1 MDLGLKGKAAAVMAG
16 SEGLGRACA
25 RALAMEGADVA
36 ICGRREDVLRAT
48 AKTLADESGRH
59 VIPILADVGDPLDVE
74 RFVNAAASDLR
85 GLDILVV
92 NAGGP
97 IHGGFERLDDAAW
110 KSAFDLTLMS
120 AVRAIRA
127 ALPHFRTERGGSVV
141 GIQSTSVKQP
151 IDELLLSNAMR
162 MSVVGL
168 FKSLAIDY
176 GPENIRFNLVLPG
189 GIATDR
195 LRDLTRAQAEKNGVS
210 EEEQWARRT
219 KSTPLGRIGEPRE
232 IGEAVAW
239 LASERASY
247 VTGVALQVDGGLV
260 RTPL

>member
-1 MDLGLKGKAAAVMAG
+1 MDLNLRGKAAAVMAG

-36 ICGRREDVLRAT
+36 ICGRREDVLHAT
-48 AKTLADESGRH
+48 AKALADESGRRI
-59 VIPILADVGDPLDVE
+59 VPIVADMSDALDVE

-85 GLDILVV
+85 GLDILIV

-97 IHGGFERLDDAAW
+97 PHGGFEKLDDAQW
-110 KSAFDLTLMS
+110 RQAFDVTLMS

-127 ALPHFRTERGGSVV
+127 ALPHFRTEGGGSVV
-141 GIQSTSVKQP
+141 GVQSTSVKQP

-176 GPENIRFNLVLPG
+176 GRENIRFNLVLPG
-189 GIATDR
+189 AIATDR
-195 LRDLTRAQAEKNGVS
+195 QRDLIRAQAERNGIT
-210 EEEQWARRT
+210 EEEQRTRRS

-247 VTGVALQVDGGLV
+247 VTGVALQVDGGLI
-260 RTPL
+260 RSPL